1 MNGLSEAQLEHF
13 RRDGFLAVPG
23 VLSDDD
29 LAPMTAEYERLLD
42 YRLGRLVG
50 DGRLETRPAG
60 NFTHRFLAGL
70 RVDPEFH
77 RYFNIS
83 LPLVNGSVDSGAYE
97 VHTGPAVFDLLRHP
111 RILDVVESV
120 IGPEILSNPVQQ
132 MRIKP
137 PVAGVDGD
145 LKVHSNV
152 GSTTWHQDIVALLPE
167 ADDTPIVTVWVA
179 LSDADET
186 NGCLVSIPGSHRLGP
201 RIHCANAELAS
212 EPNVPAAALAGM
224 KQQPLPMARGGIILF
239 DKLNVHCSLPNRSS
253 AIRWSMDLRYSPV
266 GHPTGRPAFPGF
278 VARSRSHPES
288 ELRDWALWRAAWSE
302 ARERI
307 LRGDHGDRIFEDTRW
322 NDAAVC

>member
-1 MNGLSEAQLEHF
+1 MIRLSEAELEQF
-13 RRDGFLAVPG
+13 RCDGFLAVPG
-23 VLSDDD
+23 VLSDGD
-29 LAPMTAEYERLLD
+29 LAPITAEYDRLLD
-42 YRLGRLVG
+42 DQLDRLVA
-50 DGRLETRPAG
+50 DGLLETRPG
-60 NFTHRFLAGL
+60 GDFTNRFLAGL
-70 RVDPEFH
+70 RVEPEFH

-83 LPLVNGSVDSGAYE
+83 LPLVNGSVASRGYE
-97 VHTGPAVFDLLRHP
+97 LHTGPAVFDLLRHP
-111 RILDVVESV
+111 GILDVVESV

-137 PVAGVDGD
+137 PVASVDGD

-186 NGCLVSIPGSHRLGP
+186 NGCLISIPGSHRLGP
-201 RIHCANAELAS
+201 RIHCANADLAS
-212 EPNVPAAALAGM
+212 EPNVPAAALAGLERR
-224 KQQPLPMARGGIILF
+224 PLPMARGGIILF

-253 AIRWSMDLRYSPV
+253 TIRWSMDLRYSPV

-278 VARSRSHPES
+278 VARSRSRPES
-288 ELRDWALWRAAWSE
+288 ELREWTRWQAAWGE

-322 NDAAVC
+322 NDSAVC

>member
-1 MNGLSEAQLEHF
+1 MNGLNEAQLEQF
-13 RRDGFLAVPG
+13 RRDGFLPVPG

-29 LAPMTAEYERLLD
+29 LAPITAEYDQLVD
-42 YRLGRLVG
+42 DQLGRLVA
-50 DGRLETRPAG
+50 DGLLEARPAG
-60 NFTHRFLAGL
+60 NFTERFLAGL
-70 RVDPEFH
+70 RVEPEFH

-83 LPLVNGSVDSGAYE
+83 LPLINGRVDPDRYE
-97 VHTGPAVFDLLRHP
+97 IHTGPAVFDLLRHP

-137 PVAGVDGD
+137 PIAGIDGD

-201 RIHCANAELAS
+201 QIHCANAELAS

-224 KQQPLPMARGGIILF
+224 EQQPLPMARGGIILF
-239 DKLNVHCSLPNRSS
+239 DKLNVHCSRPNRSS
-253 AIRWSMDLRYSPV
+253 AIRWSMDLRYSPT

-278 VARSRSHPES
+278 VARSRFHPES
-288 ELRDWALWRAAWSE
+288 ELRDWSRWQALWLQ

-322 NDAAVC
+322 NNAAVC